1 MRIIIDMFIHAL
13 IESCHAQARVVS
25 ILVYVLP
32 ELVLSTM
39 SKEFTGID
47 DGPQAKI
54 INDKDKKLTFLN
66 GDVDYAFVSVPSKTY
81 AADYELVD
89 QDGE

>member
-1 MRIIIDMFIHAL
+1 MIIDMFIHAL
-13 IESCHAQARVVS
+13 IESCHAQANAVS

-54 INDKDKKLTFLN
+54 INDKGKKLTFLN
-66 GDVDYAFVSVPSKTY
+66 GDVDYAFVCVPS
-81 AADYELVD
+81 DPEDDDHDLED